1 MWFAASTRPERRRET
16 RTPGEG
22 WVASAAILVSSRF
35 PIGSRGGPGAD
46 LFGADLTNIIY
57 NQATR

>member
-1 MWFAASTRPERRRET
+1 MKCVRST
-16 RTPGEG
+16 
-22 WVASAAILVSSRF
+22 
-35 PIGSRGGPGAD
+35 IGSRGGPGAD

>member
-1 MWFAASTRPERRRET
+1 LNASCSDARRRQFVE
-16 RTPGEG
+16 
-22 WVASAAILVSSRF
+22 ILSRRI